1 MSCFLGSH
9 PTPEKKHWWFIIF
22 LFLVVLLWAPLYLVR
37 RLSLTL
43 LATKNGSVFKPWCF
57 FPSLWSCRR
66 ASGAIKYYSKG
77 QLPPPFPFKKSRVVC
92 LELLH
97 RQKTYKALV
106 SIVLMCGTLKKI
118 HTKGVGR
125 AGASRE
131 QNCGAPFPPS
141 LQTYEGFL
149 LILLRRRQWRLE
161 GALNIFNGVD
171 SGSPL
176 IFFSSCS
183 CEMQLVYCS
192 IPQSPAHLQGRREML
207 PYRVSFFLL
216 CCQGTK
222 KHLVLVSARSHTTWR
237 RSFPQSLVHRET
249 GVVSHS

>member
-149 LILLRRRQWRLE
+149 LAQAKAVE
-161 GALNIFNGVD
+161 VG
-171 SGSPL
+171 GST
-176 IFFSSCS
+176 
-183 CEMQLVYCS
+183 E
-192 IPQSPAHLQGRREML
+192 HLQWCWF
-207 PYRVSFFLL
+207 RVPINFFFLL
-216 CCQGTK
+216 LLRDAAGLLLHSSKSCSLAGK
-222 KHLVLVSARSHTTWR
+222 KGNASLPGVIFFVVL
-237 RSFPQSLVHRET
+237 P
-249 GVVSHS
+249 GY

>member
-1 MSCFLGSH
+1 M
-9 PTPEKKHWWFIIF
+9 
-22 LFLVVLLWAPLYLVR
+22 R

-171 SGSPL
+171 SGSP
-176 IFFSSCS
+176 
-183 CEMQLVYCS
+183 
-192 IPQSPAHLQGRREML
+192 
-207 PYRVSFFLL
+207 
-216 CCQGTK
+216 
-222 KHLVLVSARSHTTWR
+222 
-237 RSFPQSLVHRET
+237 
-249 GVVSHS
+249 